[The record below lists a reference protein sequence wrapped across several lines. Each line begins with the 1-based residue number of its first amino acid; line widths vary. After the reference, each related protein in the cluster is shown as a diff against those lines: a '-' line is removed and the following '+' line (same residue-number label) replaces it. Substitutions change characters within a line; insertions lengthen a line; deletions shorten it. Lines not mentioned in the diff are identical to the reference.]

1 MRCAASR
8 SRDDGLQVPAAT
20 QLDVSRPSSPQ
31 QFDTKSSS
39 SVTSSSSSSHQR
51 QRPGRDSVTEASP
64 SRRPPLETP
73 TGSDVMRHQHQ
84 RQRPGRDNVT
94 EASPSRRSPLETPTG
109 SDVMGQPR
117 GLLVASPLS
126 VNDDRPAEEQ
136 QPNATSGPP
145 LRRRAVNLSDL
156 RSCAL
161 VQTQLKTRN
170 ASATW
175 R

>member
-73 TGSDVMRHQHQ
+73 TGSDVM
-84 RQRPGRDNVT
+84 
-94 EASPSRRSPLETPTG
+94 
-109 SDVMGQPR
+109 GQPR